1 MSLHQSVHLHAK
13 NGCSIRHM
21 SRQIRRRHRHPGT
34 EHILAVSG
42 IRRMAEVVA
51 PTSHDAV
58 EQLVGVDVGAVHD
71 QPESTSS
78 SVLIMPAAAIL
89 A

>member
-1 MSLHQSVHLHAK
+1 
-13 NGCSIRHM
+13 
-21 SRQIRRRHRHPGT
+21 
-34 EHILAVSG
+34 
-42 IRRMAEVVA
+42 MAEVVA